1 MNLLELI
8 ENKNKNKR
16 SKEDKIVKSRIQGIN
31 KDKKQT
37 NNFCVIESRNIKT
50 STSKYMFTVI
60 LYMSLASLSKI
71 IFLQRG
77 CRGRDR
83 VVF

>member
-1 MNLLELI
+1 MDLLELI

-37 NNFCVIESRNIKT
+37 NIFCVIESRNI
-50 STSKYMFTVI
+50 
-60 LYMSLASLSKI
+60 
-71 IFLQRG
+71 
-77 CRGRDR
+77 
-83 VVF
+83 

>member
-1 MNLLELI
+1 MDLLELI

-37 NNFCVIESRNIKT
+37 NNLCVIESRNIKA
-50 STSKYMFTVI
+50 STSKYMFSVI
-60 LYMSLASLSKI
+60 LYMSLLH
-71 IFLQRG
+71 
-77 CRGRDR
+77 
-83 VVF
+83 

>member
-37 NNFCVIESRNIKT
+37 NNFCVIESRNI
-50 STSKYMFTVI
+50 
-60 LYMSLASLSKI
+60 
-71 IFLQRG
+71 
-77 CRGRDR
+77 
-83 VVF
+83 

>member
-1 MNLLELI
+1 MDLLELI

-37 NNFCVIESRNIKT
+37 NNFCIGLGVGIWCLSPL
-50 STSKYMFTVI
+50 STIVQCRK
-60 LYMSLASLSKI
+60 SLKNFI
-71 IFLQRG
+71 T
-77 CRGRDR
+77 
-83 VVF
+83 